1 MKDIQIAL
9 AMALVDLIALALKL
23 LIKLLFK

>member
-1 MKDIQIAL
+1 MKDFQIAL
-9 AMALVDLIALALKL
+9 AMALLDLITIALKL